1 MTASRRRSPPRT
13 SRCAAGTSTRP
24 WISSPSA
31 MAETS
36 AGDLAIFLRS
46 HMPYVEGFGTYPFGE
61 EWLFDAVIRSYLPV
75 LAVARDVTM
84 TITPVLADQLEDPG
98 VRERLRRFL
107 VEWRVGAAEADAPE
121 VPPECR
127 PACEAELERYRRAL
141 ALLDAAGGDPLR
153 PFAEAEAE
161 GRVALAT

>member
-1 MTASRRRSPPRT
+1 
-13 SRCAAGTSTRP
+13 
-24 WISSPSA
+24 
-31 MAETS
+31 
-36 AGDLAIFLRS
+36 
-46 HMPYVEGFGTYPFGE
+46 MPYVEGFGTYPFGE

-84 TITPVLADQLEDPG
+84 TVTPVLADQLEDPG

-107 VEWRVGAAEADAPE
+107 VEWRIGAAEADAPE

-141 ALLDAAGGDPLR
+141 ELLDAAGGDPLR
-153 PFAEAEAE
+153 LFARRR
-161 GRVALAT
+161 GRGQGRARRLLGDPRRAADARDRRGPAPSGRRRHPLAPQALRLGRRLLAAGVRV